1 MGTLWKLTGLVVVL
15 AIAVLAIPLLAR
27 QEVVQAAQPS
37 DELTAELKAVREA
50 RIAAFKARD
59 VDAVMKT
66 FSTSP
71 DTVFMG
77 TGPGELWVGPEEIRQ
92 AHEEIFKAY
101 DDETAETTWATVNV
115 NGDVAWVMATLD
127 VNNKAGEKEK
137 SFQINQSIVAEKQDG
152 KWVIVAL
159 HYSNL
164 TGGE

>member
-1 MGTLWKLTGLVVVL
+1 MGTLEKLTGLVAVV
-15 AIAVLAIPLLAR
+15 AVAVVAIPLLAR
-27 QEVVQAAQPS
+27 HDVVEAAKPSEEVM
-37 DELTAELKAVREA
+37 AELKAVRDA

-66 FSTSP
+66 YSTKP

-77 TGPGELWVGPEEIRQ
+77 TGPGELWVGPEEIRE

-101 DDETAETTWATVNV
+101 DDETSEITWGSVNV
-115 NGDVAWVMATLD
+115 NGDVAWVMATAD
-127 VNNKAGEKEK
+127 VISKAGDEEN
-137 SFQINQSIVAEKQDG
+137 SFQINRSMVLEKQDG